1 MVYFTQSG
9 GTNTTGNT
17 ELTAETSI
25 NMAGINTFMFGLTTV
40 TPFCTKKNPLR

>member
-17 ELTAETSI
+17 ELAAETSI
-25 NMAGINTFMFGLTTV
+25 NMAGINIYVWFTTV